1 MNTIT
6 KHYIDGAFVESHG
19 REVMEI
25 INPTNRKVIAQVTLG
40 DEDDARRAIAAA
52 KRAFARY
59 GRSTKEERAKI
70 LRRLHEAVSARIDD
84 LTAAMV
90 EEIGPT
96 AHALQLDV
104 TQEEQWRSA
113 AAKIRDVGEV
123 DIVVNNAG
131 YFPNRSID
139 ELDLATWRKTFAT
152 NLDSH
157 FLSAKYFLPTMR
169 KKKWGRFVGIS
180 SNMVGLAIPGMS
192 HYIATKMGIIGFM
205 RGLANDVANDGIT
218 ANAVLP
224 GLTNTLA
231 TAPQSEDQ
239 KRATWEQQAIK
250 RMEEPEDV
258 TGAVLFLTSDDA
270 AFITGQAIVVDGG
283 QYRIG

>member
-1 MNTIT
+1 MKTSART
-6 KHYIDGAFVESHG
+6 HEGRVALVTGAGQGIGQAIALALAERG
-19 REVMEI
+19 AR
-25 INPTNRKVIAQVTLG
+25 VIATDLKPP
-40 DEDDARRAIAAA
+40 DEAA
-52 KRAFARY
+52 
-59 GRSTKEERAKI
+59 TK
-70 LRRLHEAVSARIDD
+70 
-84 LTAAMV
+84 
-90 EEIGPT
+90 IGPSAT
-96 AHALQLDV
+96 ALQLDV
-104 TQEEQWRSA
+104 TQEEDWRSA
-113 AAKIRDVGEV
+113 VIKSRDVGEV

-139 ELDLATWRKTFAT
+139 KLDLATWRKTMAT

-169 KKKWGRFVGIS
+169 KKKWGRFVGVS

-205 RGLANDVANDGIT
+205 RGLANDVASDGVT

-224 GLTNTLA
+224 GLTNTQA
-231 TAPQSEDQ
+231 IGPQSEEQ

-250 RMEEPEDV
+250 RLGEPEDI
-258 TGAVLFLTSDDA
+258 TGAILFLTSDDA

>member
-1 MNTIT
+1 MKTSMRTHEGRVALIT
-6 KHYIDGAFVESHG
+6 GSGQGIGEAIALALAGRGAQ
-19 REVMEI
+19 
-25 INPTNRKVIAQVTLG
+25 VIATDLAPPH
-40 DEDDARRAIAAA
+40 ETARR
-52 KRAFARY
+52 
-59 GRSTKEERAKI
+59 
-70 LRRLHEAVSARIDD
+70 
-84 LTAAMV
+84 
-90 EEIGPT
+90 IGPM

-104 TQEEQWRSA
+104 TQEEQCRSA

-131 YFPNRSID
+131 YFPNRPID
-139 ELDLATWRKTFAT
+139 ELDLVTWRKTITT

-157 FLSAKYFLPTMR
+157 FLSVKTFLPGMR

-180 SNMVGLAIPGMS
+180 SNMVGLTIPGMS
-192 HYIATKMGIIGFM
+192 HYIASKMGIIGFM
-205 RGLANDVANDGIT
+205 RGLANDVASHGIT
-218 ANAVLP
+218 ANAGVP

-231 TAPQSEDQ
+231 TAPQSDEQ

-250 RMEEPEDV
+250 RMGEPEDV

-270 AFITGQAIVVDGG
+270 AFITGQVIVVDGG

>member
-1 MNTIT
+1 MRTST
-6 KHYIDGAFVESHG
+6 RTHEGRVALVTGAAQGLGQAIALALAERG
-19 REVMEI
+19 AQ
-25 INPTNRKVIAQVTLG
+25 VIAT
-40 DEDDARRAIAAA
+40 DF
-52 KRAFARY
+52 KPP
-59 GRSTKEERAKI
+59 
-70 LRRLHEAVSARIDD
+70 HETVNR
-84 LTAAMV
+84 
-90 EEIGPT
+90 IGPT
-96 AHALQLDV
+96 AQALELDV
-104 TQEEQWRSA
+104 TKEEDWRSLSL
-113 AAKIRDVGEV
+113 KSRDLGGV

-139 ELDLATWRKTFAT
+139 ELDLPTWRKTMAT

-192 HYIATKMGIIGFM
+192 HYIASKMGIIGFM
-205 RGLANDVANDGIT
+205 RGLANDVAGEGIT

-224 GLTNTLA
+224 GLINTLA
-231 TAPQSEDQ
+231 TASQSEEQ
-239 KRATWEQQAIK
+239 KRPTWEQQAIK
-250 RMEEPEDV
+250 RLGDPEDV
-258 TGAVLFLTSDDA
+258 TGAVLFLTTGDA

>member
-1 MNTIT
+1 MTT
-6 KHYIDGAFVESHG
+6 SSRTHEGRLALVTGAAQGIGQAIALALAERG
-19 REVMEI
+19 AR
-25 INPTNRKVIAQVTLG
+25 VIAT
-40 DEDDARRAIAAA
+40 D
-52 KRAFARY
+52 
-59 GRSTKEERAKI
+59 
-70 LRRLHEAVSARIDD
+70 LRLPQE
-84 LTAAMV
+84 TANR
-90 EEIGPT
+90 IGP
-96 AHALQLDV
+96 AACAFQLDV
-104 TQEEQWRSA
+104 TVEENWRSVTA
-113 AAKIRDVGEV
+113 QTRELGDV

-205 RGLANDVANDGIT
+205 RGLANDVAGDGIT

-231 TAPQSEDQ
+231 TAPQSEEQ
-239 KRATWEQQAIK
+239 RRATWEQQAIK